1 MPFDLTFDSGL
12 IILIAAFDLFLLI
25 RFFQFR
31 RQIKVQGMV
40 PGRLIMLVAITP
52 SGLSKEGIFCNV
64 MPTPWSKIFYYDIEE
79 YSEKKVRL
87 RAHLAASERNLVFP
101 KEQKELVIAHLKS
114 QKVLSFEEYKALR
127 NSRKS

>member
-1 MPFDLTFDSGL
+1 MIFRARCAKM
-12 IILIAAFDLFLLI
+12 ILDYVVRSLRARACRGAFTQYTLAFNICTVLAVL
-25 RFFQFR
+25 
-31 RQIKVQGMV
+31 
-40 PGRLIMLVAITP
+40 LVAITP

>member
-1 MPFDLTFDSGL
+1 MKN
-12 IILIAAFDLFLLI
+12 
-25 RFFQFR
+25 R
-31 RQIKVQGMV
+31 IKKLMLWATVLAV
-40 PGRLIMLVAITP
+40 LLVAITP

>member
-1 MPFDLTFDSGL
+1 MHRKTIVD
-12 IILIAAFDLFLLI
+12 
-25 RFFQFR
+25 
-31 RQIKVQGMV
+31 
-40 PGRLIMLVAITP
+40 
-52 SGLSKEGIFCNV
+52 
-64 MPTPWSKIFYYDIEE
+64 TPWSKIFYYDIEE